1 MRFFSPPSRT
11 EAQSRYYA
19 SELVQLRERVLRI
32 LLISAAVVGVFV
44 FFFSEFTAVLQ
55 KSWLLVGLY
64 TLIFGWLAIIA
75 VSPRITYNFKL
86 YSFLTIL
93 FSLGLISLV
102 MDGLAGG
109 GRIYFVALIVLMSLF
124 TSNRTTIWGTALTL
138 ASIILTGGAMVFG
151 WLTTPGSTLSS
162 SDILINWSSAA
173 VTYVLLVT
181 VIFFSISLV
190 IQSLERTVASQ
201 KLLSA
206 ELDIQRKEMEDHVQ
220 LRTKE
225 LQRRAAQLE
234 VASQIAHSIALE
246 KNVEP
251 LLRKS
256 VNLIRDQFGFYHA
269 GIFLLD
275 EENEFAVLKAA
286 TGEAGSKLL
295 AQGHKL
301 KSGEQ
306 GIVGYVTSTGEP
318 RIALDVGADAVHFK
332 NPFLP
337 YTRSEMALPLKTEGK
352 VIGALDVQSEKESAF
367 TLEDIK
373 MLQTLADQLAV
384 ALERTR
390 LMNELQESVEELH
403 ARFREFTQQT
413 WETHLKKAPMKY
425 AYHYTEGKVSQES
438 MNLPTIKG
446 VLVKGTSILRNLPG
460 EDDPSKETSILA
472 VPIKLR
478 DQTLGTLNIRF
489 NNPDVS
495 ADIIGLVQSTTDRL
509 ALALENARLLEEL
522 QERAEQEHLVS
533 DISSKVRSSIS
544 IDDILRTTVS
554 ELGKSLGISEVQ
566 IQLRNAEKQE

>member
-1 MRFFSPPSRT
+1 MRLFSPPSRA
-11 EAQSRYYA
+11 EAQNRYYD
-19 SELVQLRERVLRI
+19 SELIQLREQVLRI
-32 LLISAAVVGVFV
+32 LLISAAVIGVFV

-64 TLIFGWLAIIA
+64 TLIFGWLAVTA

-86 YSFLTIL
+86 YSFLAIL

-109 GRIYFVALIVLMSLF
+109 GQIYFIALIVLMSLF

-190 IQSLERTVASQ
+190 IQSLERTIASQ

-225 LQRRAAQLE
+225 LQRRATQLE

-251 LLRKS
+251 LLNKS

-286 TGEAGSKLL
+286 TGEAGGKLL

-306 GIVGYVTSTGEP
+306 GIVGYVTATGEP
-318 RIALDVGADAVHFK
+318 RIALDVGTDAVHFK

-352 VIGALDVQSEKESAF
+352 IIGALDVQSEKEAAF

-373 MLQTLADQLAV
+373 ILQTLADQLAV

-390 LMNELQESVEELH
+390 LMNDLQESVEELH

-425 AYHYTEGKVSQES
+425 AYHYTGGKVSQES

-460 EDDPSKETSILA
+460 EEDPSKETSILA

-489 NNPDVS
+489 NSPDVS

-544 IDDILRTTVS
+544 IDDILRTTVT

-566 IQLRNAEKQE
+566 IQLTNSKKR